1 MIFCFILIDFCDYF
15 GFRFMTLNRN
25 PVSICTRLVFEK
37 FICAYL
43 HQFVREIIRLLVNNL
58 HEKRIT
64 WSQDERNFA
73 STRTVFVIWTHVT
86 RKMHSFSANPTRVI
100 FSCILSKW
108 LQHGNSL
115 EGDEQSMDS
124 AWKLSLPVT
133 VLLLIHCDLEYA
145 DHHNEVS
152 MTCSAPDLF
161 HSEVSCKRISLL
173 KLYFVRDKKN
183 SILELSF

>member
-15 GFRFMTLNRN
+15 GFCFMTLNRN
-25 PVSICTRLVFEK
+25 AVSTCTRLVFEK

-73 STRTVFVIWTHVT
+73 STRTVFVIWTYVT

-100 FSCILSKW
+100 FSCILYNGYNMETHWKGTNSRWTPLESCHSLW
-108 LQHGNSL
+108 LCFSW
-115 EGDEQSMDS
+115 S
-124 AWKLSLPVT
+124 T
-133 VLLLIHCDLEYA
+133 V
-145 DHHNEVS
+145 
-152 MTCSAPDLF
+152 
-161 HSEVSCKRISLL
+161 
-173 KLYFVRDKKN
+173 
-183 SILELSF
+183 ILNMQIIITKFPWLVLRQICFIAKFPASV

>member
-15 GFRFMTLNRN
+15 GFCFMTLNRN
-25 PVSICTRLVFEK
+25 AVSTCTRLVFEK

-58 HEKRIT
+58 HEKRI
-64 WSQDERNFA
+64 

-124 AWKLSLPVT
+124 A
-133 VLLLIHCDLEYA
+133 
-145 DHHNEVS
+145 
-152 MTCSAPDLF
+152 
-161 HSEVSCKRISLL
+161 
-173 KLYFVRDKKN
+173 
-183 SILELSF
+183 